1 MMLDYISAGL
11 PLWALAAAI
20 GVAFFAGLIKGALG
34 FALPMILISGL
45 SSFMPV
51 ELALAGLMLPTL
63 FTNLSQA
70 LRQGLAA
77 AWGSTRRYWRMLS
90 VMVALLLLSAQFLSA
105 LPDRALLVL
114 LGGPIVLFAL
124 VQLAGVPLRLNVHRR
139 RRAEW
144 TSGAVAGLYGGISG
158 IWGPPV
164 MVYLISVDT
173 DKYDMVRV
181 LGVVFL
187 VGAVALIGGHLV
199 SGVANAQTLGF
210 SALLI
215 APAMVGLWLGYVVQD
230 RLDAAQFRRWTLIML
245 VLTGLNL
252 LRQAFM

>member
-1 MMLDYISAGL
+1 MLDLVSAGL
-11 PLWALAAAI
+11 PLWALLAAMA
-20 GVAFFAGLIKGALG
+20 VSLFAGLIKGALG
-34 FALPMILISGL
+34 FAMPMILISGL

-63 FTNLSQA
+63 FTNISQS
-70 LRQGLAA
+70 LRQGWQAA
-77 AWGSTRRYWRMLS
+77 VASVRQYWRMLS
-90 VMVALLLLSAQFLSA
+90 IMVILLVASAQLVSEMSERLLLI
-105 LPDRALLVL
+105 L

-124 VQLAGVPLRLNVHRR
+124 IQLAGVPLRLNVHRR

-144 TSGAVAGLYGGISG
+144 LSGGVAGLYGGISG

-164 MVYLISVDT
+164 MIYLISVDT
-173 DKYDMVRV
+173 GKRDMVRI

-187 VGAVALIGGHLV
+187 VGAFALIGGHLV

-210 SALLI
+210 SALLVL
-215 APAMVGLWLGYVVQD
+215 PGMVGLWLGYVVQD

-245 VLTGLNL
+245 ALTGLNL
-252 LRQAFM
+252 LRQAMI